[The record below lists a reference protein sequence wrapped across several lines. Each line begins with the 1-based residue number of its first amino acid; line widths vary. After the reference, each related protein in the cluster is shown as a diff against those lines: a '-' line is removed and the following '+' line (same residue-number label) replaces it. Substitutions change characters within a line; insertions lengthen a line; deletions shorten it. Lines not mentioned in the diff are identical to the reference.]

1 MSILFFTIFYF
12 ILSWLRLDYALM
24 FLFFSLPSYQIRF
37 SLFGLP
43 SNLLEIMVLVSFAVW
58 LFKKTELL
66 NYLFKPNRIKR
77 FKNNK
82 LKRVPYPFG
91 MEIVLLL
98 IISFIAVAITGFSD
112 SALGVWKA
120 YFFEP
125 ILVFILIL
133 NVFQPPLSLPTRQ
146 AGLPLAKGEKKNE
159 GMAKIIWPLA
169 LSALILSSFAIY
181 QKITGQFIFN
191 PAWAEIGSRRAT
203 SLFSYPNALGLYLG
217 PIILV
222 LVGFLSNRIS
232 RFKDGQNEKR
242 SFELRIKNYELR
254 ISEKFLTVFVSLT
267 VFISLLAIYFAKS
280 EGALIGIIAGLF
292 VFGLLAGK
300 RTRLATIIVSIILGI
315 GILAYQ
321 PARDYAFTKITLQDL
336 SGEIRKQQ
344 WRETGEMLKDGL
356 VISGTGL
363 ANYQIA
369 IAPYHQEGIFFNSD
383 NDPEFHRHV
392 VWNEEYKKSHWQ
404 PVEIYLY
411 PHNIFLNFWTELG
424 LAGMLLFVWIF
435 FKYFLISI
443 NNFKNSIH
451 FVIAGSDPQSRN
463 LNSAKTWIPDPVPAG
478 RQEVRNDRKEGKV
491 INNKFLNL
499 GLIGA
504 MVVIIIHGLVDVPY
518 FKNDLAIIFWLLVAM
533 ISLIETN
540 IRINANNTNKF

>member
-1 MSILFFTIFYF
+1 MGILFFTIFYF

-24 FLFFSLPSYQIRF
+24 FLIFALPSYQIRF

-43 SNLLEIMVLVSFAVW
+43 SNLLEIMVLVSFFVW

-66 NYLFKPNRIKR
+66 NYLFKSNRIKR

-91 MEIVLLL
+91 LEIVLLL

-125 ILVFILIL
+125 VLIFILIL
-133 NVFQPPLSLPTRQ
+133 NVFQLPLSLPTGQ
-146 AGLPLAKGEKKNE
+146 AGLPLAKGEKKSN
-159 GMAKIIWPLA
+159 GLAKIIWPLA
-169 LSALILSSFAIY
+169 LSAFVLSIFAIY

-217 PIILV
+217 PIVLIMIGWIADKIKKLSAHTKASANKQIIRIIFLALV
-222 LVGFLSNRIS
+222 LCF
-232 RFKDGQNEKR
+232 
-242 SFELRIKNYELR
+242 
-254 ISEKFLTVFVSLT
+254 
-267 VFISLLAIYFAKS
+267 SLLAIYFAKS
-280 EGALIGIIAGLF
+280 EGALIGIIVGLF
-292 VFGLLAGK
+292 IFGLLAGK
-300 RTRLATIIVSIILGI
+300 RVRWATIIVSIILGI
-315 GILAYQ
+315 GILAYR
-321 PARDYAFTKITLQDL
+321 PVRNYAFTKITLQDL

-344 WRETGEMLKDGL
+344 WRETGEMLKDGR

-363 ANYQIA
+363 ANYQTA

-392 VWNEEYKKSHWQ
+392 VWNEEYKKAHWQ

-424 LAGMLLFVWIF
+424 LAGMILFIWIIG
-435 FKYFLISI
+435 KYFLISI
-443 NNFKNSIH
+443 INFKNSIH

-478 RQEVRNDRKEGKV
+478 RQEVLNNKEEDKI
-491 INNKFLNL
+491 INNKYLNI

-533 ISLIETN
+533 ISLIN
-540 IRINANNTNKF
+540 VDYKKRQ